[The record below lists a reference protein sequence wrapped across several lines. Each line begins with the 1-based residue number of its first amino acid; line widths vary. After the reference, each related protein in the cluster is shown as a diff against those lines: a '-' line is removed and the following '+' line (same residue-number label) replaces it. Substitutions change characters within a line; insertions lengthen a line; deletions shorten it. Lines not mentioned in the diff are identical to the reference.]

1 MTLVSLL
8 SRYRG
13 FLHTAYNSYD
23 DTARASKIK
32 EVIMRCQPLADII
45 TYIEVTGR
53 GGTRVPVSKGD
64 ANQFMGKS
72 GTKPDKFKRDL
83 LENSRGSLCVLS
95 FP

>member
-13 FLHTAYNSYD
+13 SLHTPYNSY

-45 TYIEVTGR
+45 TYTEVTGR

-83 LENSRGSLCVLS
+83 LDNSRASLCVLS